1 MRAKV
6 LLLLAVC
13 MAVVIGA
20 ELPGSSAERG
30 MGGAARFVER
40 TADAAVGAS
49 IAHPDG
55 WIVERERYSYDGT
68 RGFKLWKAERAMVE
82 DHGGTPEVRVALA
95 PDLERGEIERRVKQ
109 RFAEYPDLRLTRE
122 AVTVGAKK
130 LKGTA
135 VGPIPGSTPY
145 MEVYVPVEDRVYQI
159 NVYGTRLDDGGR
171 RLLSGLTFDAPS
183 RTASAA
189 SGLPDAADPAT
200 FYRTDAETERLRK
213 REETARRG
221 SSPAS
226 AEEPT
231 RSTRLAP
238 SQVPAY
244 AESRIAEGCWRADS
258 RFFVQTQHGYG
269 ANHDYE
275 GADENIR
282 TAFTRVGDHVGSY
295 DGNFWGQNSHGNA
308 GYGRCVSAYYVN
320 DMYALDYPLNSGK
333 SAGAYSSPVDVVF
346 SPFKSGTVKFAGRNS
361 SHSVYGT
368 FVVIQ
373 ADNGKYVNIS
383 AHLSG
388 LAPGI
393 RAGAR
398 VTDAT
403 VIGYAGDTG
412 DPAKF
417 PVGTAHLHQGFYRYP
432 SFRPDGSPY
441 GGQGLQ
447 VIYHHYS
454 GLGAGG
460 RREPAGVY
468 QLSWPNSDTTATRTR
483 GELIGN

>member
-68 RGFKLWKAERAMVE
+68 RGFKLWKAEPAMVE

-145 MEVYVPVEDRVYQI
+145 MEVYVPVQDRVYQI
-159 NVYGTRLDDGGR
+159 NLYGTRLDEEGR
-171 RLLSGLTFDAPS
+171 RLLSSLTFDATS

-200 FYRTDAETERLRK
+200 FYRTDARTEELRK
-213 REETARRG
+213 REEAARKG

-244 AESRIAEGCWRADS
+244 AERRISEGCWRADS

-269 ANHDYE
+269 ANRHSGD
-275 GADENIR
+275 GIP
-282 TAFTRVGDHVGSY
+282 TGFSKVGDHVGSY
-295 DGNFWGQNSHGNA
+295 YGNFWGDNSHGSA
-308 GYGRCVSAYYVN
+308 GYGRCVSSYYVN

-333 SAGAYSSPVDVVF
+333 NASSYSPVDVVF

-388 LAPGI
+388 LARGI
-393 RAGAR
+393 VRGAR

-412 DPAKF
+412 DPSKF

-454 GLGAGG
+454 GIG
-460 RREPAGVY
+460 RNVPPGVY
-468 QLSWPNSDTTATRTR
+468 QLSWPASDTRATTTK
-483 GELIGN
+483 GELMGN